1 MKRLKYVVG
10 ILIIFSLIS
19 SIIFASPN
27 YKGPMLYKE
36 RIMILDRNRYTY
48 ERGVPVSQDLQ
59 NLLRERNRIQAEIQL
74 LLREEKIDSEKL
86 QQKIKE
92 LKNLNNKIYEEWKK
106 NLLSFLDKNL
116 KLKEDQ
122 KEKVKAIFDKYLD
135 ALKELRLQIREKT
148 LQARALGNQ
157 DKEKLDQLKKEISDL
172 RIKEKNM
179 EKEMWKEI
187 SNVLDKAQVARLR
200 YLLMIYNRKAPKF

>member
-19 SIIFASPN
+19 SIILAAPN

-116 KLKEDQ
+116 KLKEDH

-135 ALKELRLQIREKT
+135 TLKELRLQIREKT

-157 DKEKLDQLKKEISDL
+157 DKEKLDQLKKEISNL
-172 RIKEKNM
+172 RVKEKNM

>member
-1 MKRLKYVVG
+1 
-10 ILIIFSLIS
+10 
-19 SIIFASPN
+19 
-27 YKGPMLYKE
+27 
-36 RIMILDRNRYTY
+36 
-48 ERGVPVSQDLQ
+48 
-59 NLLRERNRIQAEIQL
+59 
-74 LLREEKIDSEKL
+74 
-86 QQKIKE
+86 
-92 LKNLNNKIYEEWKK
+92 LNNKIYEEWKK

-179 EKEMWKEI
+179 EKEMWKKI
-187 SNVLDKAQVARLR
+187 SNV
-200 YLLMIYNRKAPKF
+200 

>member
-1 MKRLKYVVG
+1 M
-10 ILIIFSLIS
+10 
-19 SIIFASPN
+19 
-27 YKGPMLYKE
+27 
-36 RIMILDRNRYTY
+36 
-48 ERGVPVSQDLQ
+48 
-59 NLLRERNRIQAEIQL
+59 
-74 LLREEKIDSEKL
+74 
-86 QQKIKE
+86 
-92 LKNLNNKIYEEWKK
+92 NNKIYEEWKK

-179 EKEMWKEI
+179 EKEMWKKI
-187 SNVLDKAQVARLR
+187 SNV
-200 YLLMIYNRKAPKF
+200 

>member
-19 SIIFASPN
+19 SIIFAAPN

-59 NLLRERNRIQAEIQL
+59 NLLRERNRIQAEIHL

-116 KLKEDQ
+116 KLKEEQ

-148 LQARALGNQ
+148 LQARALGSQ